1 MYLDLEDY
9 RPDTP
14 RLESTNSWRGGVLS
28 LAVHIGVVLLILFGP
43 TALFSTPVQPVQ
55 PLRDDQVRFVQMR
68 PLKDPVAPPKP
79 MAEQS
84 DKDRRSATRE
94 KAPTPENTMPFSR
107 GNTPEKVQGAPTQD
121 ERAKGPENPQPPAP
135 SPAPP
140 QPQPPQVAAKM
151 IVETPVVAT
160 QQQPA
165 GGQLGASLRNL
176 QRYLQD
182 QNLNNQKGGLTQQD
196 PDIQFDSKGVEFGPW
211 LARFIAQVKSNWFVP
226 DAAMVMSG
234 HVVLQFNVHRD
245 GTITDLRIA
254 QPSAV
259 TAFTNAAMTAIKL
272 SNPTMA
278 LPAEYPTEQASFV
291 VTFHYNEGIR

>member
-14 RLESTNSWRGGVLS
+14 RLASANTWRGGVLS
-28 LAVHIGVVLLILFGP
+28 LAVHIGFVLLILFGP
-43 TALFSTPVQPVQ
+43 STLFSTPTQPIQ
-55 PLRDDQVRFVQMR
+55 ALPDDQVRFVQMM
-68 PLKDPVAPPKP
+68 PLRDRVAPPKP
-79 MAEQS
+79 LAEQS
-84 DKDRRSATRE
+84 DKDRQSATRE
-94 KAPTPENTMPFSR
+94 KAPNPQNTMPFSR
-107 GNTPEKVQGAPTQD
+107 GNTPEKVEGAPTPD
-121 ERAKGPENPQPPAP
+121 EKAKGPDNAQPPAP
-135 SPAPP
+135 TPAPSQQ
-140 QPQPPQVAAKM
+140 QPQMAAKM
-151 IVETPVVAT
+151 IPETPVVA
-160 QQQPA
+160 QQQA

-245 GTITDLRIA
+245 GTISDLRIG
-254 QPSAV
+254 QPSTV
-259 TAFTNAAMTAIKL
+259 MAFTNAAMTAIKL

-278 LPAEYPTEQASFV
+278 LPAEYPAEQASFV

>member
-1 MYLDLEDY
+1 MYLDLEEY

-14 RLESTNSWRGGVLS
+14 RLASTNSWRGGVLS
-28 LAVHIGVVLLILFGP
+28 LFVHFGFVLLILFGP

-55 PLRDDQVRFVQMR
+55 PLNDDQVRFVQMM
-68 PLKDPVAPPKP
+68 PLKDRIAPPKRP
-79 MAEQS
+79 AEES
-84 DKDRRSATRE
+84 DKDRSSATRE
-94 KAPTPENTMPFSR
+94 KAPNPENAIPFAR
-107 GNTPEKVQGAPTQD
+107 GNTPEKVEGSPTPA
-121 ERAKGPENPQPPAP
+121 ERAKGPENPAPPAP
-135 SPAPP
+135 SPAPSS
-140 QPQPPQVAAKM
+140 QQQPPQMAAK
-151 IVETPVVAT
+151 IVLEPTPVA
-160 QQQPA
+160 QQQS
-165 GGQLGASLRNL
+165 GGALGASLRNL
-176 QRYLQD
+176 QQYLKD

-245 GTITDLRIA
+245 GSISDLRIG
-254 QPSAV
+254 QPSTV

-278 LPAEYPTEQASFV
+278 LPAEYPAEQASFV

>member
-14 RLESTNSWRGGVLS
+14 RLASTNSWRGGVLS
-28 LAVHIGVVLLILFGP
+28 LVVHIGFVLLILFGP
-43 TALFSTPVQPVQ
+43 AALFSTPVQQPIQ
-55 PLRDDQVRFVQMR
+55 PLNDDQVRFVQMM
-68 PLKDPVAPPKP
+68 PLKDRVAPPKP
-79 MAEQS
+79 MTEQS
-84 DKDRRSATRE
+84 DKDRQSATRE
-94 KAPTPENTMPFSR
+94 KAPTPENTIPFSR
-107 GNTPEKVQGAPTQD
+107 GNTPEKVEGAPTQP
-121 ERAKGPENPQPPAP
+121 ERAKGPENAQPPAP
-135 SPAPP
+135 TPTPSP
-140 QPQPPQVAAKM
+140 PQPPQMAAK
-151 IVETPVVAT
+151 IIPETVITT
-160 QQQPA
+160 QQQA

-245 GTITDLRIA
+245 GTISDLRIS

-259 TAFTNAAMTAIKL
+259 TACTNAAMTAIKL

-278 LPAEYPTEQASFV
+278 LPSEYPAEQASFI